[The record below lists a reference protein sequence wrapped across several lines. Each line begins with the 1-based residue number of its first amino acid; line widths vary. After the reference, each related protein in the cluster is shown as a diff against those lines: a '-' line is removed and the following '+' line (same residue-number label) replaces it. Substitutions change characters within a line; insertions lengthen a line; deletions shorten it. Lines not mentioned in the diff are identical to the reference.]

1 MTHALRKAF
10 RLFVGVLFLGLIWSS
25 QPSTA
30 ASLDGESGTL
40 SLLSPNTTTLVA
52 GPIPFVVGG
61 PEVSIIN
68 FGNTDWSLQAS
79 GNAFHLGFNDRGCC
93 TDAAAFAGPALSF
106 TGAGFAGLASV
117 TLVDTNIAGFGASRV
132 SFDNQSIFVDIS
144 GGLDLRGTHA
154 GLSVD
159 RFVTLHVTAVPEP
172 ESYAMMLVGIAT
184 LVHIGRRRR
193 TPLE

>member
-61 PEVSIIN
+61 P
-68 FGNTDWSLQAS
+68 AS
-79 GNAFHLGFNDRGCC
+79 STSEIRIGRSRHRATR
-93 TDAAAFAGPALSF
+93 F
-106 TGAGFAGLASV
+106 TWDSM
-117 TLVDTNIAGFGASRV
+117 
-132 SFDNQSIFVDIS
+132 
-144 GGLDLRGTHA
+144 
-154 GLSVD
+154 
-159 RFVTLHVTAVPEP
+159 TAV
-172 ESYAMMLVGIAT
+172 AAQT
-184 LVHIGRRRR
+184 LQHSPAQRCRSLPPDLLAWRR
-193 TPLE
+193 